1 MLRLPGLLLVLIG
14 LLAVAAPQARG
25 AETKSY
31 DVVVY
36 GGTSA
41 GVTAAIQAARMGK
54 TVVLIEPKQHLGGLT
69 VSGLGMTDS
78 GDKSVIGGLS
88 RQFYQRVKKHYQDDS
103 AWVQETRA
111 KYKFYRDAED
121 AMWTFE
127 PKVAEA
133 ILKAMLAE
141 QKVDVVLGESLERE
155 EGVKKEGAAIVSLT
169 TKSKKTFAGKQ
180 FIDASYEGDLM
191 QAAEVWYFVGREANA
206 KYGET
211 LSGVQVAHSRSH
223 QFIKPVDPFVKPG
236 DRKSGLLPG
245 IFPGVAE
252 DGTADNQMQAYNY
265 RVCITDDKANQVPFE
280 KPEGYEPVHFE
291 LLLRNFEAGDS
302 RLPLSIA
309 MMPNRKTDVNNNHAV
324 STDFISMNYD
334 YPDADDDERT
344 EILKQHE
351 MYVRGLFWTMATHE
365 RVPETI
371 RMEVSR
377 WGWAKDEFTDNGNF
391 PYWCYIR
398 EARRMIGDYVQ
409 TEHDCRRQRLCPDPV
424 GMGSYNMDSHNCQ
437 RYVDKEGHVRNEGD
451 VQVSPGGPYLI
462 SYRSIVPKKKEC
474 TNLLVPVCLSSSHIA
489 YGSIRMEPVF
499 MILGQSAAT
508 AACLAIDDGL
518 AVQDLEYAKLR
529 KRLDADGQVLT
540 LPAGKGPSQPPLDP
554 KKLPGIVVDDA
565 QAKKTGDWPVS
576 SSIGGYVGEGYAHD
590 AHEATGEKSVQ
601 YDLTA
606 AKTGRYE
613 LRLSYTANGNRAS
626 NARVV
631 IRHAAGE
638 SVVTLNQKKTPPIE
652 GLWVSLGKFDLAPQS
667 TVTIE
672 NRGADGHVIA
682 DAVQALPAQ

>member
-1 MLRLPGLLLVLIG
+1 MFRRRGSALI
-14 LLAVAAPQARG
+14 LLALLSLVARPSWSADP
-25 AETKSY
+25 ETF
-31 DVVVY
+31 DVVIY

-41 GVTAAIQAARMGK
+41 GVTAAIQAAKMGK
-54 TVVLIEPKQHLGGLT
+54 SVVLIEPKQHLGGLT

-78 GDKSVIGGLS
+78 GDKSVIGGLA
-88 RQFYQRVKKHYQDDS
+88 RQFYQQVKKHYGNDA
-103 AWVQETRA
+103 AWVQEQRA
-111 KYKFYRDAED
+111 KYKLYRDADD

-133 ILKAMLAE
+133 ILKAMLAG
-141 QKVDVVLGESLERE
+141 QKIEIRLGESLERE
-155 EGVKKEGAAIVSLT
+155 EGVHKEGAAIVSLT
-169 TKSKKTFAGKQ
+169 TKSKKVFEGKQ

-211 LSGVQVAHSRSH
+211 LDGVQVARSHSH

-236 DRKSGLLPG
+236 DPKSGLLPG
-245 IFPGVAE
+245 IFPKVAE
-252 DGTADNQMQAYNY
+252 DGTADNQVQAYNY

-280 KPEGYEPVHFE
+280 KPEGYDPVYFE
-291 LLLRNFEAGDS
+291 LLLRNFEAGDP

-334 YPDADDDERT
+334 YPDADDYERADM
-344 EILKQHE
+344 LKLHE

-365 RVPETI
+365 RVPENI
-371 RMEVSR
+371 RKEVSR
-377 WGWAKDEFTDNGNF
+377 WGWARDEFTDNGNF

-409 TEHDCRRQRLCPDPV
+409 TEQDCRRLRICADPV
-424 GMGSYNMDSHNCQ
+424 GMGSYNMDSHNTQ
-437 RYVDKEGHVRNEGD
+437 RYVDKTGHVRNEGD

-462 SYRSIVPKKKEC
+462 SYKAIVPKKKEC
-474 TNLLVPVCLSSSHIA
+474 TNLFVPVCLSSSHIA

-508 AACLAIDDGL
+508 AACLAIDDGV
-518 AVQDLEYAKLR
+518 AVQDVDYEKLR
-529 KRLDADGQVLT
+529 KQLDADGQVLT
-540 LPAGKGPSQPPLDP
+540 LPAGKGPSHPPLDP
-554 KKLPGIVVDDA
+554 KTLLGIVVDDA

-590 AHEATGEKSVQ
+590 AHEGTGEKSIR
-601 YDLTA
+601 YELTA

-613 LRLSYTANGNRAS
+613 LRLSYTPNANRAS

-638 SVVTLNQKKTPPIE
+638 SIVTLNQQKKPPIE
-652 GLWVSLGKFDLAPQS
+652 GVWVSLGKFELDPQS

-672 NRGADGHVIA
+672 NGGADGHVIA